1 MKQILLSILF
11 LASMAATIGQTGK
24 VNGTESKQTTICNP
38 LNLGYRFCLDNPS
51 RREAADPTMVLFKDE
66 YYLFASKSGGYWHST
81 DLINWDLV
89 TSSDL
94 PLEDYAPTV
103 VVMRDTLFFMASR
116 NAPITIYKSSK
127 PKTGKW
133 EVAKSDFPIGL
144 TDPCLFLDDDGRLYL
159 YYGCSNSKPISGIEL
174 DARNFNPKGTPVECF
189 NSNKKVYGWEQT
201 GDYNNQAED
210 PWIEGAWMTKYKGKY
225 YLQYAA
231 PGTQFKSYCDGL
243 YISDNPLGPFKLA
256 SNNPCSSKPEG
267 FINGAGH
274 SSTFQDKFGNYW
286 HISTMTISQKHMFER
301 RLGLFPMFFDN
312 NGMLYTYTGFGD
324 FPFTIPQKKISGP
337 DELFSQWMLLSYKKP
352 VEVSSELPDH
362 AKNFAADE
370 DVRTYWS
377 AKTGNKGEWISID
390 LGKQCSINALQ
401 INFAENN
408 TNILGPDPK
417 IYYRYLLEY
426 SDDNKAWKL
435 LVDKRLNNKDVP
447 HDYIQLSTPVKGRY
461 IRLTNYYIPDG
472 TFSLADMRIF
482 GNGLGKMPSPVKNL
496 IITRNQNDKREVKLK
511 WDKNQEDPGYNIR
524 YGTEN
529 DKLYHSY
536 QVLGADS
543 VTIRSLNSLQQYYFT
558 VDAFNENGVLKGL
571 KVVVAK

>member
-312 NGMLYTYTGFGD
+312 DGMLYTYTGFGD